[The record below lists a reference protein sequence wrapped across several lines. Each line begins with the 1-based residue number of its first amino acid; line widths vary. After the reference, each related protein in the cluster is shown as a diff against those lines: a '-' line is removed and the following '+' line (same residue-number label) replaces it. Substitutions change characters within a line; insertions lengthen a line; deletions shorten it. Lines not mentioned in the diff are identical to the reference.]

1 MRGMLQQLRV
11 AGFPG
16 RYLQG
21 PGALE
26 ALPDVA
32 RELGGSRLL
41 LVSDDVV
48 QQALGQRLEAQL
60 RGSSLACLRLRFGGE
75 CTRSAIE
82 DLSGLARRA
91 SGNLVV
97 ALGGGKTIDTAKGV
111 AKALGIPLIVAPT
124 IASNDSATSRLIVLY
139 DDAHRLLDVE
149 LMTRNPDAVLVD
161 TTEIA
166 RAPVRYFRAGMGDAL
181 SKAFE
186 AAQCARAGGINFH
199 GGRPPRAARLLGD
212 HCYAVLQEL
221 GEVATADVSRG
232 SPTEA
237 VEDVIEATV
246 LLSGLAFES
255 GGLSIAHALLRG
267 LSTVPA
273 FDRSLHGEM
282 VSFGTLVQVV
292 LEQRPAAWIEQ
303 HLDLMHRLGLP
314 GTLAALGTET
324 LTAGELAAVVAR
336 ALAAPYIV
344 NFDRPLDA
352 AKLGQAVLEADALGR
367 SILP

>member
-60 RGSSLACLRLRFGGE
+60 LGSPLACVRLRFGGE

-82 DLSGLARRA
+82 DLTRHAQAANGD
-91 SGNLVV
+91 LVV
-97 ALGGGKTIDTAKGV
+97 ALGGGKTIDTGKGI
-111 AKALGIPLIVAPT
+111 AKALGAPLIVAPT

-139 DDAHRLLDVE
+139 DDEHRLLDVE
-149 LMTRNPDAVLVD
+149 LMARNPDAVLVD
-161 TTEIA
+161 TAEIA

-199 GGRPPRAARLLGD
+199 GGRPPRTARLLGD

-221 GEVATADVSRG
+221 GAAAVADVARG
-232 SPTEA
+232 STTEA

-273 FDRSLHGEM
+273 LDRSLHGEM

-292 LEQRPAAWIEQ
+292 LEQRPAAWIER
-303 HLDLMHRLGLP
+303 HLELMQRLGLP
-314 GTLAALGTET
+314 AT
-324 LTAGELAAVVAR
+324 LTALGKEALSAEELATVVAR
-336 ALAAPYIV
+336 TLAAPYIG

-352 AKLGQAVLEADALGR
+352 ATLSRAVIEADTLGR
-367 SILP
+367 SIRP